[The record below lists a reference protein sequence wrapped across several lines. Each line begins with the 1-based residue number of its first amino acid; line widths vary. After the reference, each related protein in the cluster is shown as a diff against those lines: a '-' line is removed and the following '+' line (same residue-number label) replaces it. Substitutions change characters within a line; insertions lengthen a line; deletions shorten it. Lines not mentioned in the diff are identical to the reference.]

1 MTETPPKDL
10 DWRDFNNA
18 TNAADTPPK
27 RQKKIDADEIKA
39 RLLGN
44 LESTLHSLFPFGK
57 IEGKHFVIG
66 DVLGTDG
73 DSLKITLKGKYKGC
87 WKDFENGQGGDIF
100 ALFAGV
106 FSLDPQKDFKKLL
119 ERISEWL
126 GDPVQFYREAVYKD
140 TSAGSTAQRGAPVD
154 TLGMWAD
161 KFDYFDINGNLIA
174 CVYKYLTEKG
184 KTFRCW
190 NVIDRKWTAPD
201 PRPLFNLPGIK
212 NADLVFLVEG
222 EKCANALIERGYC
235 ATTLIGGSKNPIE
248 KTDLTPLLG
257 KIVCVWPDNDTGGK
271 EYAEAIIQKL
281 HEIGVETIKLLI
293 PPESASA
300 KWDVADAYEEGFD
313 VPTYIETAIDGIGYS
328 FEPPKIRVRSIG
340 EMMDDTTPMPPDVVG
355 PRILGPGDIGV
366 LAGAP
371 KVGKSAIILS
381 AAMHWAAGLPFI
393 GMTVDKPLKIVYMQA
408 EIGYFFL
415 RERIREF
422 YPELANNPLVRE
434 NLVVSD
440 KFHHCLNDE
449 GKDEFVKRGLT
460 AFKSALPDMMI
471 IDPLR
476 NVFYSERENAT
487 ENDNTAMIEFL
498 RDGVI
503 DVQQR
508 INPDM
513 AMWLLHHLNKINT
526 KALEEALFNAI
537 SGGGSLRGYYTA
549 GVVAYQPDINM
560 PEIKLCFELR
570 NGPPIPPKLIIK
582 KGHQW
587 VELSP
592 EERHLIEKKQERKN
606 KVAHDKRREKIIEI
620 LHKEALDNGKLYVRS
635 SFASTFSRK
644 YGLGSQATI
653 NRAVGEMLND
663 STVKITDQGQ
673 IYGQDA
679 TNSKHGY
686 MVVEDMFIKVDGKRT
701 RVLPTHFLT
710 DNNSIT
716 KEVENPHAWVYRDR
730 EEKS

>member
-1 MTETPPKDL
+1 MTDSPPTDL

-18 TNAADTPPK
+18 PEALPK
-27 RQKKIDADEIKA
+27 SSKKIDAEDIKA
-39 RLLGN
+39 QLLSS
-44 LESTLHSLFPFGK
+44 LESTLHSLYPYGK

-66 DVLGTDG
+66 DVRGTEG
-73 DSLKITLKGKYKGC
+73 QSLKIDLKGQYKGC
-87 WKDFENGQGGDIF
+87 WKDFDSGEGGDIF
-100 ALFAGV
+100 SLFAAV
-106 FSLDPQKDFKKLL
+106 FNIDAKKDFKKLL

-140 TSAGSTAQRGAPVD
+140 RSAGSTAQRGAPED
-154 TLGMWAD
+154 TLGMWVAKYNYYD
-161 KFDYFDINGNLIA
+161 KDGNLIA
-174 CVYKYLTEKG
+174 CVYKYILENGK

-190 NVIDRKWTAPD
+190 DVRERKWKAPD
-201 PRPLFNLPGIK
+201 PRPLYNLPGI
-212 NADLVFLVEG
+212 NDADLVFLVEG
-222 EKCANALIERGYC
+222 EKCADALIAVGYC
-235 ATTLIGGSKNPIE
+235 ATTLIGGSQNPIE
-248 KTDLTPLLG
+248 KTDLSPLLG
-257 KIVCVWPDNDTGGK
+257 KIVCIWPDNDESGK
-271 EYAEAIIQKL
+271 KYAENMVKHLQ
-281 HEIGVETIKLLI
+281 EMGVETIKLLI
-293 PPESASA
+293 PPQNAPG

-313 VPTYIETAIDGIGYS
+313 VPAFIETAVDGVGYS

-340 EMMDDTTPMPPDVVG
+340 EMLDDITPMPPDVIG

-371 KVGKSAIILS
+371 KVGKSALILS
-381 AAMHWAAGLPFI
+381 AAMHWAAGLPFL
-393 GMTVDKPLKIVYMQA
+393 GMTVDKPLKIIYMQA

-415 RERIREF
+415 RERVREF
-422 YPELANNPLVRE
+422 YPELANNPLVRD

-440 KFHHCLNDE
+440 KFHHCLNEE

-460 AFKSALPDMMI
+460 AFKNALPDMMI

-476 NVFYSERENAT
+476 NVFYSERENAN

-498 RDGVI
+498 RDGVL
-503 DVQQR
+503 DVQRR

-537 SGGGSLRGYYTA
+537 SGGGSLRGFYTA
-549 GVVAYQPDINM
+549 GIVFYQPDIHM
-560 PEIKLCFELR
+560 PELKLCFELR
-570 NGPPIPPKLIIK
+570 NGPSIPPKLIVK
-582 KGHQW
+582 KGHEW

-592 EERHLIEKKQERKN
+592 EERHLAERKQERKN
-606 KVAHDKRREKIIEI
+606 KVANDKRREKIIEI
-620 LHKEALDNGKLYVRS
+620 LHKEALDKGKLYVRT

-653 NRAVGEMLND
+653 NRTIGEMLND
-663 STVKITDQGQ
+663 STIKITDQDQ
-673 IYGQDA
+673 LYGQDA

-686 MVVEDMFIKVDGKRT
+686 MVVEDLFITIDGKKT

-716 KEVENPHAWVYRDR
+716 KDVENPHVWVYRDG